1 MIGVGGGGGEV
12 GKYLFQKC
20 LFMTVE
26 KFAWPYINIT
36 QSS

>member
-1 MIGVGGGGGEV
+1 MIGVGGGV

-26 KFAWPYINIT
+26 NFAWPYINST

>member
-1 MIGVGGGGGEV
+1 MIGVGGGV